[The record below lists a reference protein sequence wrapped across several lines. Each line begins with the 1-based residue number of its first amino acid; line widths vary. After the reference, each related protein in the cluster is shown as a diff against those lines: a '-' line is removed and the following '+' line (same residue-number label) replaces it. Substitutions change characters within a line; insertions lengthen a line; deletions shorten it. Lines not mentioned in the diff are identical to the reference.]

1 MGPRRYRDGVL
12 HDIAVWWDGVELW
25 LTQLTF
31 PVQALLVV
39 AVVGALCWGLA
50 ALIDVVV
57 ERSVAAR
64 LAAQAQRG
72 RGAERAPGGR

>member
-1 MGPRRYRDGVL
+1 M
-12 HDIAVWWDGVELW
+12 AVWWDGVELW

-31 PVQALLVV
+31 SVQVLLVV
-39 AVVGALCWGLA
+39 AVVGAACWGLA

-64 LAAQAQRG
+64 LAALAQRRTGPG
-72 RGAERAPGGR
+72 RSSDER